1 MQLLTPKR
9 RSTRT
14 PQTDSLST
22 GRAMAATGFAYA
34 PNEALQARMA
44 HMAAE
49 GKLVLG
55 DAQDLH
61 VLASMHKAG
70 IVCTGGGLPHC
81 TDAAGQKVSCNLT
94 CHRLMLINLPLR
106 ARTEAACLH
115 RCPVK
120 LCLMSA
126 LSQPKRIVRPA

>member
-14 PQTDSLST
+14 PQAAAPST

-44 HMAAE
+44 HLAAE

-55 DAQDLH
+55 DAQDPQ
-61 VLASMHKAG
+61 VLACMH
-70 IVCTGGGLPHC
+70 
-81 TDAAGQKVSCNLT
+81 Q
-94 CHRLMLINLPLR
+94 
-106 ARTEAACLH
+106 ARFPCAEGSFASL
-115 RCPVK
+115 
-120 LCLMSA
+120 
-126 LSQPKRIVRPA
+126 Q

>member
-14 PQTDSLST
+14 PQAVPSST

-44 HMAAE
+44 HLAAE

-55 DAQDLH
+55 DAQDSH
-61 VLASMHKAG
+61 VLASMHKARLL
-70 IVCTGGGLPHC
+70 C
-81 TDAAGQKVSCNLT
+81 AAEGMPRCSGAHKLT
-94 CHRLMLINLPLR
+94 CNGW
-106 ARTEAACLH
+106 C
-115 RCPVK
+115 
-120 LCLMSA
+120 
-126 LSQPKRIVRPA
+126 